1 MADTAP
7 LLHCLPPLPVLK
19 KGVTD
24 EGLRALASA
33 GCGRKMTSRCFSS
46 EGAFVWM
53 EVFPPL
59 RVMMIASLFLCPL
72 ATRIDLGG
80 GVADSGLRALA
91 AARGGQH
98 LRWLLL
104 EGEFLFPSVSFF
116 VL

>member
-1 MADTAP
+1 MADAAP
-7 LLHCLPPLPVLK
+7 LLHSLPPLPVLR

-59 RVMMIASLFLCPL
+59 RVMMIASLFLFLSLL

-91 AARGGQH
+91 AAGGGQH
-98 LRWLLL
+98 LR
-104 EGEFLFPSVSFF
+104 
-116 VL
+116 

>member
-1 MADTAP
+1 MADAAP
-7 LLHCLPPLPVLK
+7 LLHSLPPLPVLR

-59 RVMMIASLFLCPL
+59 HVMTIVSLFLSLL

-80 GVADSGLRALA
+80 GVADSGLPVA
-91 AARGGQH
+91 A
-98 LRWLLL
+98 
-104 EGEFLFPSVSFF
+104 SI
-116 VL
+116 